1 MSGGDPRQAGQQA
14 ADICIAHLRNCFE
27 GAVPSALST
36 CSPEGMP
43 NIAYLS
49 QVQYVDQRH
58 VATTFQFFNKT
69 RENILANPYAL
80 LKVVDPFNGAGYR
93 MHLRYLRTETS
104 GPLFESMKAKLAG
117 IASHTGMAEVFK
129 LRGSDIYE
137 VLKVETIVSPQYGHA
152 ASHQD
157 ALPRL
162 RHVSAALDASRD
174 LGELLDNTLCALQSA
189 CGIGHMMILKLDEC
203 GERLFTVASRG
214 YEESGVGSEIP
225 MGHGVIGVAAR
236 ERTPIRI
243 SHMTSEYIY
252 GKAVRD
258 SAEALGLHH
267 QLETAIPMPGL
278 AECRSQMAVPIMAGQ
293 SLYGVLYV
301 ESHEDLRFTYD
312 DEDMLQIIANQFGW
326 IARSMALAEP
336 CETGM
341 DEAVDAANDA
351 AASSPAGAPAE
362 ASQAR
367 AAARPPLDTA
377 GETPAHAA
385 PPPPA
390 PGSAKP
396 VLVRYFKADH
406 SVFLDEDYLVKGVA
420 GAIFW
425 KLVGVVQ
432 HEGRDLFTNREL
444 RLAPDLSLPDIADNL
459 EARLVLLQRRLQE
472 RTSCVRMLKTGRG
485 RFQLQ
490 VSQPLKLQLVD

>member
-1 MSGGDPRQAGQQA
+1 
-14 ADICIAHLRNCFE
+14 
-27 GAVPSALST
+27 V
-36 CSPEGMP
+36 
-43 NIAYLS
+43 AYLS
-49 QVQYVDQRH
+49 QVQYVDRNH

-69 RENILANPYAL
+69 RQNILANPYAL
-80 LKVVDPFNGAGYR
+80 AKVVDPFTGSGYKL
-93 MHLRYLRTETS
+93 HVRYLRTETS

-137 VLKVETIVSPQYGHA
+137 VERVETVVGPTPGVA
-152 ASHQD
+152 PPVQD

-162 RHVSAALDASRD
+162 RHMSAMLDASRD
-174 LGELLDNTLCALQSA
+174 LDELIDNTLSALQTT

-214 YEESGVGSEIP
+214 YEHSGVGSEIP

-278 AECRSQMAVPIMAGQ
+278 PECRSQMAVPITAG
-293 SLYGVLYV
+293 STLYGVLYV

-312 DEDMLQIIANQFGW
+312 DEDMLQILAQQFGW
-326 IARSMALAEP
+326 MALNLARSEPLDAGTEPAALDQP
-336 CETGM
+336 
-341 DEAVDAANDA
+341 A
-351 AASSPAGAPAE
+351 AASTSVPV
-362 ASQAR
+362 
-367 AAARPPLDTA
+367 
-377 GETPAHAA
+377 AA
-385 PPPPA
+385 PPA
-390 PGSAKP
+390 DAKP
-396 VLVRYFKADH
+396 VQVRYFKADH
-406 SVFLDEDYLVKGVA
+406 SVFLDEDYLIKGVA

-425 KLVGVVQ
+425 KLVQVMQ
-432 HEGRDLFTNREL
+432 QEGRDQFTNREL

-459 EARLVLLQRRLQE
+459 EARLVLLQRRLAE
-472 RTSCVRMLKTGRG
+472 RGACVQMSKTGRG

-490 VSQPLKLQLVD
+490 SSHPLRLQLAG

>member
-1 MSGGDPRQAGQQA
+1 MSQSPV
-14 ADICIAHLRNCFE
+14 CIAHLRNCFE

-36 CSPEGMP
+36 CSLDGIP

-49 QVQYVDQRH
+49 QVQYVDRNH

-69 RENILANPYAL
+69 RQNILANPYAL
-80 LKVVDPFNGAGYR
+80 LKVVDPFNGSGYKL
-93 MHLRYLRTETS
+93 HVRYLRTETS

-129 LRGSDIYE
+129 LLGSDIYE
-137 VLKVETIVSPQYGHA
+137 VEKVDTIVGPYPGTQVA
-152 ASHQD
+152 WQD
-157 ALPRL
+157 TLPRL
-162 RHVSAALDASRD
+162 RHMSALLDASRD
-174 LGELLDNTLCALQSA
+174 LDELLDNTLTALQTV

-214 YEESGVGSEIP
+214 YEQSGVGSEIP

-258 SAEALGLHH
+258 STQALGLHH

-278 AECRSQMAVPIMAGQ
+278 PECRSQMAVPITAGPA
-293 SLYGVLYV
+293 LYGVLYV

-312 DEDMLQIIANQFGW
+312 DEDMLQILAQQFGW
-326 IARSMALAEP
+326 MAQSMACADP
-336 CETGM
+336 F
-341 DEAVDAANDA
+341 DA
-351 AASSPAGAPAE
+351 AAEPAPIVSPSTSIPPA
-362 ASQAR
+362 
-367 AAARPPLDTA
+367 
-377 GETPAHAA
+377 TPSHAA
-385 PPPPA
+385 VTEA
-390 PGSAKP
+390 PLAAVASTANQKP
-396 VLVRYFKADH
+396 VLVRYFKSDH
-406 SVFLDEDYLVKGVA
+406 SVFLDEDYLIKGVA

-425 KLVGVVQ
+425 KLARTVQ
-432 HEGRDLFTNREL
+432 QEGRDQFTNREL

-459 EARLVLLQRRLQE
+459 EARLVLLQRRLAE
-472 RTSCVRMLKTGRG
+472 RTTCVRMHKTGRG

-490 VSQPLKLQLVD
+490 VSQPLKLQLAD

>member
-1 MSGGDPRQAGQQA
+1 MSAV
-14 ADICIAHLRNCFE
+14 CIAHLRNCFE
-27 GAVPSALST
+27 GGVPSALST
-36 CSPEGMP
+36 CSMDGIP

-49 QVQYVDQRH
+49 QVQFVDQNH

-69 RENILANPYAL
+69 RQNILANPYAL
-80 LKVVDPFNGAGYR
+80 LKVVDPVNGSGYKL
-93 MHLRYLRTETS
+93 HVRYLRTETS

-117 IASHTGMAEVFK
+117 IASHTGMTEVFK
-129 LRGSDIYE
+129 LLGSDIYE
-137 VLKVETIVSPQYGHA
+137 VEIVETIVPPMPGI
-152 ASHQD
+152 
-157 ALPRL
+157 LPPVPDSLPKL
-162 RHVSAALDASRD
+162 RHMSALLNASRD
-174 LGELLDNTLCALQSA
+174 LDELLDNTLTALQTV

-214 YEESGVGSEIP
+214 YDPSGVGSEIP

-258 SAEALGLHH
+258 SVEALGLHH

-278 AECRSQMAVPIMAGQ
+278 PECRSQMAVPITAGAR
-293 SLYGVLYV
+293 LYGVLYV

-312 DEDMLQIIANQFGW
+312 DEDMLQILAQQFGW
-326 IARSMALAEP
+326 MAQSMACADPQDPGTEVPGSVASLSSP
-336 CETGM
+336 DM
-341 DEAVDAANDA
+341 H
-351 AASSPAGAPAE
+351 AASAAPGTTIDGLTPNAPASPAAP
-362 ASQAR
+362 QDAR
-367 AAARPPLDTA
+367 
-377 GETPAHAA
+377 
-385 PPPPA
+385 
-390 PGSAKP
+390 P

-406 SVFLDEDYLVKGVA
+406 SIFLDEDYLIKGVA

-425 KLVGVVQ
+425 KLVQLRQ
-432 HEGRDLFTNREL
+432 HEGRDQFTNREL

-459 EARLVLLQRRLQE
+459 EARLVLLQRRLAE
-472 RTSCVRMLKTGRG
+472 RTSCVRMHKTGRG

-490 VSQPLKLQLVD
+490 VTQPLKLQLAD